1 MKQNHKS
8 KMLGQRIASDW
19 RAIIEHLGMLS
30 VAISASDDAFTEAAR
45 PSNSSGIPVV
55 YERQPA

>member
-1 MKQNHKS
+1 MKQHIKP

-19 RAIIEHLGMLS
+19 RAIVEHLGMS
-30 VAISASDDAFTEAAR
+30 SAASSASDDAFTEAAR
-45 PSNSSGIPVV
+45 LGNSWGIPAV